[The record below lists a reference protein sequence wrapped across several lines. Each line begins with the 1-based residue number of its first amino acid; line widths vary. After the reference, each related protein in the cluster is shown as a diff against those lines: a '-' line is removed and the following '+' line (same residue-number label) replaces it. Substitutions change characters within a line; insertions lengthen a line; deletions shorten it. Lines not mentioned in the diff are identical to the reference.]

1 MSLFKFVL
9 GGLWLPLRLYLQ
21 PKTFRDEIAALAP
34 DLPMNYSLWQAR
46 RHLQQPEFRRALL
59 YLSEQC
65 VVALLWAP
73 LLMALIEGFGFHGN
87 WEIVAAGLAA
97 GVAFGLAF
105 EVWLNV
111 AFGVVFGVVFG
122 VELSVTLALADTVV
136 AGVMNVISFGM
147 VIGVA
152 LGVALNVVFGVTV
165 GVVVG
170 VMISMAV
177 SIAVGGVVGG
187 AVGVIAFG
195 ATFGVEGGAVV
206 GAAFGAV
213 GGVVGGVASIF
224 MTTHLANL
232 LWHIPASVLS
242 LVIIKFYPRASPL
255 LWRLCPARWDE
266 VILIPLPGLP
276 RLLAVLYR
284 QNLVLGELALKKTA
298 SRLIQRRA
306 AFAAWTLLAQED
318 ASCITSLPALAQ
330 FTATLGWLNEDTPLP
345 QTTRTLL
352 LRLRDASRDVAAA
365 LESDSATNQL
375 NRLREAQRLLQSL
388 NKQALGEFATP
399 VRYWIGLVEAGLIEA
414 QRRQQQAEPI
424 SQVYCGDGRPVR
436 PDGRP
441 DTEVPFKGRA
451 ALFRRLEHAL
461 GGTDGQRATYALFG
475 QRRTGKTS
483 ALLQLERRLGSRVV
497 AAFID
502 MQSEKLGGA
511 SDNAGLLHGL
521 AAAVNDEARRRD
533 CILPD
538 LTLRNLQNDPFPAFG
553 RWLDAVEKTLS
564 ERRLLLC
571 LDEFEALEIGIA
583 DKRFDQRILTC
594 LRNIVQHR
602 RHVYVLLSG
611 SHQID
616 ELPPHWASALINT
629 LSLPI
634 SFLEEDDARD
644 LIEHPVADFP
654 AIYRSEAVQ
663 CILYWSHRQPYL
675 IQLLCQLLV
684 ERMNKAGRMPPASW
698 VESADVD
705 AIVPLALE
713 RGVSYFSDLW
723 HSQSGGDAAKR
734 LLEALAER
742 PDTTLDGT
750 ALQAIEPD
758 RHLLN
763 QVLRTLLRR
772 EIVERREDGR
782 FAIIVPLVGEYVRSQ
797 RLV

>member
-1 MSLFKFVL
+1 MNIPLSPFAVGRPLKATEPLFGREETFTLTHAALDRFESVNLVGERRMGKTSFLNHLMDNPQHRPAPGTPPLLLARVDL
-9 GGLWLPLRLYLQ
+9 QNITDARRFYGLAMREILAALPDPAALTGSSVFLTDLQ
-21 PKTFRDEIAALAP
+21 PSP
-34 DLPMNYSLWQAR
+34 DADFDS
-46 RHLQQPEFRRALL
+46 
-59 YLSEQC
+59 
-65 VVALLWAP
+65 
-73 LLMALIEGFGFHGN
+73 
-87 WEIVAAGLAA
+87 
-97 GVAFGLAF
+97 F
-105 EVWLNV
+105 E
-111 AFGVVFGVVFG
+111 
-122 VELSVTLALADTVV
+122 
-136 AGVMNVISFGM
+136 
-147 VIGVA
+147 
-152 LGVALNVVFGVTV
+152 
-165 GVVVG
+165 
-170 VMISMAV
+170 
-177 SIAVGGVVGG
+177 
-187 AVGVIAFG
+187 
-195 ATFGVEGGAVV
+195 
-206 GAAFGAV
+206 
-213 GGVVGGVASIF
+213 
-224 MTTHLANL
+224 
-232 LWHIPASVLS
+232 
-242 LVIIKFYPRASPL
+242 
-255 LWRLCPARWDE
+255 RL
-266 VILIPLPGLP
+266 
-276 RLLAVLYR
+276 
-284 QNLVLGELALKKTA
+284 
-298 SRLIQRRA
+298 
-306 AFAAWTLLAQED
+306 
-318 ASCITSLPALAQ
+318 
-330 FTATLGWLNEDTPLP
+330 
-345 QTTRTLL
+345 
-352 LRLRDASRDVAAA
+352 
-365 LESDSATNQL
+365 
-375 NRLREAQRLLQSL
+375 LLQSL

-399 VRYWIGLVEAGLIEA
+399 IRCWTELVETGLIEA
-414 QRRQQQAEPI
+414 QRRQRQDEPI
-424 SQVYCGDGRPVR
+424 PQVYCGDGRPVR

-451 ALFRRLEHAL
+451 ALFRRLEQAL

-511 SDNAGLLHGL
+511 ADNASLLHGL

-553 RWLDAVEKTLS
+553 RWLDGVEKSLG

-571 LDEFEALEIGIA
+571 LDEFEALETGIA

-602 RHVYVLLSG
+602 RHVDVLLSG

-654 AIYRSEAVQ
+654 AIYRPEAVQ
-663 CILYWSHRQPYL
+663 CILHWSHRQPYL

-723 HSQSGGDAAKR
+723 HSQSGGDTAKR
-734 LLEALAER
+734 LLETLAER
-742 PDTTLDGT
+742 PDTALDGT